1 MQSLHHKIPIYRHV
15 IQVFVGKT
23 VTRNITTSQIM
34 IIVLAFSLLNF
45 IAIRIRSF
53 FNEMFFWFKSNSCLR
68 NDKACTSTKIRTS
81 KANGD
86 IKQANIKQRKRQCTR
101 LENHTLKYTKR
112 VTWLIFSFCWFN
124 SFVTGL
130 CDYLTSARVALLD
143 QTRLCNSLAWSI

>member
-1 MQSLHHKIPIYRHV
+1 MQSWHHKITIYRHV
-15 IQVFVGKT
+15 IQIFVGKT

-53 FNEMFFWFKSNSCLR
+53 FNEMFFWFKSNSCLH
-68 NDKACTSTKIRTS
+68 NKACSTKIKTS

-86 IKQANIKQRKRQCTR
+86 IKQANIKQRKRQCT

-112 VTWLIFSFCWFN
+112 VTWLIFSFCWFD
-124 SFVTGL
+124 SFVTEL
-130 CDYLTSARVALLD
+130 CNYLTSARVALLD
-143 QTRLCNSLAWSI
+143 QTRPFNSLAWFI